1 MRLCVIPGDGIGVE
15 VTDAAIAVLQHI
27 APATTIDQQAAGWQT
42 FQEQGTA
49 LPAVTLAAARNADA
63 VLFGAVGSPVQRV
76 EGYRSPIVALRRELD
91 LYANIRPV
99 RALPGAA
106 TPTDLAVVRE
116 NTEGLY
122 VGRERLEDDG
132 DTAIAERVITRR
144 GSERIVR
151 RAFALARE
159 RARQRVLLGAPTS
172 TPARVT
178 IVHKANVL
186 RVSDGLFRTVA
197 LDVAAGYPDV
207 AHDELL
213 VDVAAMHLARDPA
226 RFDVIVTTNLF
237 GDILSDIAVI
247 HGGGLGLAS
256 SANLGDRGALFEPV
270 HGAAPDIAGQ
280 GIANPLAAFGC
291 LVLLL
296 EWAAVRGLQPAE
308 QAPRLQ
314 HALTHVL
321 QHGPHTPDLG
331 GTATTNDITA
341 AVVAALEQKTPT
353 TP

>member
-15 VTDAAIAVLQHI
+15 VTNAAIAVLQHI
-27 APATTIDQQAAGWQT
+27 APDIVIDHHAAGWQT

-49 LPAVTLAAARNADA
+49 LPDTTLAAARNADA

-76 EGYRSPIVALRRELD
+76 AGYRSPIVALRRELD

-99 RALPGAA
+99 RALPGAT

-122 VGRERLEDDG
+122 VGRERLEDNG
-132 DTAIAERVITRR
+132 NTAIAERVITRH

-151 RAFALARE
+151 HAFELARE
-159 RARQRVLLGAPTS
+159 RARQRILTGS
-172 TPARVT
+172 GNDSPARVT

-197 LDVAAGYPDV
+197 LDIAATYPDV

-226 RFDVIVTTNLF
+226 RFDVLVTTNMF

-256 SANLGDRGALFEPV
+256 SANLGTRGALFEPV

-291 LVLLL
+291 LVLML
-296 EWAAVRGLQPAE
+296 EWAALRGLQPTE

-331 GTATTNDITA
+331 GAATTSDVTA
-341 AVVAALEQKTPT
+341 AIVVALDQTYPAHQ
-353 TP
+353 